1 MDEAV
6 RRIVERFE
14 LEPHPEGGFFRE
26 VYRSSTRLT
35 HPGIAQDEARERAAG
50 TLIYY
55 LLSGN
60 DFSAFHRVRHSDEI
74 WHLYAGG
81 PIEILVIDA
90 AGKLDRRL
98 LTTDIEQGAPTTVVR
113 ADDWQSARLAEGTGW
128 AFGGCSVAPGFD
140 FADFEL
146 PTPDFLLNRYP
157 QHAVTIRELT
167 RK

>member
-1 MDEAV
+1 MDEVV
-6 RRIVERFE
+6 RRIVERFA

-26 VYRSSTRLT
+26 VYRSSTSLD
-35 HPGIAQDEARERAAG
+35 HPGIESRAASQRAAG

-55 LLSGN
+55 LLSGT

-81 PIEILVIDA
+81 PIDIFVIDA
-90 AGKLDRRL
+90 DGQLDRRQ
-98 LTTDIEQGAPTTVVR
+98 LTTDISNGQPTTVVP
-113 ADDWQSARLAEGTGW
+113 ADRWQSARLAAGSAW

-146 PTPDFLLNRYP
+146 PSLDFLLEHFP
-157 QHAVTIRELT
+157 QHETTIRELT